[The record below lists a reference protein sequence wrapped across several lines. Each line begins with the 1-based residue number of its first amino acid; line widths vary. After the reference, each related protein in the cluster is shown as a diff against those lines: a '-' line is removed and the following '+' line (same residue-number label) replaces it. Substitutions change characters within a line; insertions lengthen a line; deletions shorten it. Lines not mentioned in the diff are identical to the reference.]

1 MVRLLSL
8 VFAALLGS
16 GAGAQVY
23 PAKPVKVLVPFA
35 PGGTVDIVA
44 RLVSAKLAEE
54 LGQQFVIDNRG
65 GAGGTIA
72 TAMAAK
78 APPDGYTLLAAHQG
92 VAFNATLY
100 RALPFDTAKDLLPVA
115 MIGPTPN
122 VLVVTRSFAPRTVQE
137 FIAYARANPGAIAYG
152 SGGIG
157 SAGHLSVELL
167 QSLADITLTHVPYK
181 GSGPALGDLVAG
193 QIQAMLL
200 TLPAAMSY
208 IKGGKVRAI
217 ATSGAKRS
225 PAMPDLPTIA
235 EAGVA
240 GYEYAPWYGWF
251 APAGTPAAIVERLN
265 LAMNKAISA
274 PALKEQLSALGLEAE
289 PMTSERFAA
298 LFAADITR
306 WGGIIR
312 RLGLRSD

>member
-1 MVRLLSL
+1 MKRLLG
-8 VFAALLGS
+8 FAIAALIS
-16 GAGAQVY
+16 TGAGAQAF
-23 PAKPVKVLVPFA
+23 PTKPIKVLVPFA
-35 PGGTVDIVA
+35 PGGTADIVA
-44 RLVSAKLAEE
+44 RLVSSKVSEE
-54 LGQQFVIDNRG
+54 LGQQLVIENRG

-78 APPDGYTLLAAHQG
+78 SAPDGYTILAAHQG

-100 RALPFDTAKDLLPVA
+100 TKLPFDTARDLTPLA

-122 VLVVTRSFAPRTVQE
+122 VLVVTNSFGPRTVPE
-137 FIAYARANPGAIAYG
+137 FLAYARDNPGAIAYG
-152 SGGIG
+152 SGGVG

-167 QSLADITLTHVPYK
+167 EGLTKVKLTHIPYK
-181 GSGPALGDLVAG
+181 GSGPALADLVSG
-193 QIQAMLL
+193 QIQAMIL
-200 TLPAAMSY
+200 TLPAAVSY

-225 PAMPDLPTIA
+225 PAMPDLPTIE

-251 APAGTPAAIVERLN
+251 VPAGTPRPIVDRLN
-265 LAMNKAISA
+265 QAINKAISA
-274 PALKEQLSALGLEAE
+274 PALREQFSALGLEPE
-289 PMTSERFAA
+289 PMTPERFAEV
-298 LFAADITR
+298 FAADITR

-312 RLGLRSD
+312 GLRLKAD